1 MQALPVG
8 NVDPYDLVAQLEAD
22 VRAAKEI
29 PNINARLE
37 EAVSRTEGLPVLQSR
52 VFALFDRVNKA
63 APERLTDQEV
73 RDTFYNIM
81 AEMVALDAKLLPT
94 LESDQ
99 GKVALTTQT
108 LIRSMEQS
116 SRFQGQIQLLNGKLL
131 TLDNCPDTFKSLAAG
146 ILAIKEGNDPKRDA
160 KAKVLARKIC
170 EREEFRRLIGD
181 VMKFCK
187 ESLGQMK
194 VEQLR
199 EPSAE
204 SLRGVTEA
212 LVRKTFYEIMA
223 THAMLT
229 GCVTHESVSS
239 RESFIYISLSYHALI
254 DVIVQ
259 SRDIKRGVA
268 LLDNKVMTI
277 ENSPAKYSKLAPVIF
292 SLKDKVLKLTGD
304 ELIALKSVSVEDEAS
319 KLSPEL
325 AKLKTKELMVLAQAI
340 IDVAIEISR
349 LDTFKE
355 IIEQVITFIDSGK
368 APDAVQDTPI

>member
-8 NVDPYDLVAQLEAD
+8 NIDPYDLVAQLEAD
-22 VRAAKEI
+22 VVAAKEI
-29 PNINARLE
+29 PNMNARLE
-37 EAVSRTEGLPVLQSR
+37 EAVSRTEGLPLLQAR
-52 VFALFDRVNKA
+52 VFALFDKVNKV
-63 APERLTDQEV
+63 APQKLTDQEV

-81 AEMVALDAKLLPT
+81 AEMVTLDAKLLAT

-116 SRFQGQIQLLNGKLL
+116 SRFKGQIQLLNGKLL
-131 TLDNCPDTFKSLAAG
+131 TLDNCPETFMSLAAG
-146 ILAIKEGNDPKRDA
+146 IIAIKEGNDPKRDA
-160 KAKVLARKIC
+160 KAKFLAQKIC
-170 EREEFRRLIGD
+170 ERKEFRLLIGD

-204 SLRGVTEA
+204 SLQGVTKA
-212 LVRKTFYEIMA
+212 LVKKIFYQIMA

-229 GCVTHESVSS
+229 GCVTHESIKC

-254 DVIVQ
+254 DVVVQ
-259 SRDIKRGVA
+259 SRDIKAGVA
-268 LLDNKVMTI
+268 LLDNKVMTL
-277 ENSPAKYSKLAPVIF
+277 ENCPEKYRMLAPIIF
-292 SLKDKVLKLTGD
+292 SLKDTFLKLTED
-304 ELIALKSVSVEDEAS
+304 EIIALKSVTVDDDAS

-325 AKLKTKELMVLAQAI
+325 AKLKTDGLMKISQAI
-340 IDVAIEISR
+340 VNVAIEISR
-349 LDTFKE
+349 LKSFKK
-355 IIEQVITFIDSGK
+355 IIERVVQFIVSGK
-368 APDAVQDTPI
+368 APDAVQDIAT